1 MYLHW
6 HLISPLHLVKKF
18 RLTVNNIKIMY
29 VYNLQLEMP
38 FIWINIFIALYR
50 NLYDNVRNDL
60 DMSRSEFDARYIAEH
75 KTLFQYFK
83 RYAVSYLHSTNLK
96 YRIQQQSLH
105 LVYMYNVSEDVK
117 FDNYQRFVERFVG
130 LSECQTNELSD
141 YWGVG
146 L

>member
-1 MYLHW
+1 
-6 HLISPLHLVKKF
+6 
-18 RLTVNNIKIMY
+18 MY

-50 NLYDNVRNDL
+50 NLYDKVRNDL

-105 LVYMYNVSEDVK
+105 FVYIYNVSKDVK

-130 LSECQTNELSD
+130 LLDYQNVRLLGRWTIGQTLHLRGRQPIS
-141 YWGVG
+141 
-146 L
+146 